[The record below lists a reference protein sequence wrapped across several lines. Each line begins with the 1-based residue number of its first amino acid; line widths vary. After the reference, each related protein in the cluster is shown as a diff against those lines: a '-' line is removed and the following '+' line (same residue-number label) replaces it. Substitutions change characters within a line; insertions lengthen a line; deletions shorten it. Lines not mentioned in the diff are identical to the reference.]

1 MVEQGSSIKDKV
13 RKRYGTIQQRVI
25 ELVTALNISYKQINY

>member
-13 RKRYGTIQQRVI
+13 RERYSKIQRVK